1 MNKIHV
7 LIGVFRGIHR
17 GAHRSAIGAQ
27 KVRPPDS
34 TVLVPSARAHRLPW
48 GAIGAHDRMAIGQ
61 IEARKNG
68 R

>member
-1 MNKIHV
+1 MSKLGAFLGQIC
-7 LIGVFRGIHR
+7 GFHR
-17 GAHRSAIGAQ
+17 GADRGAIGAQ

-61 IEARKNG
+61 IEALKNG
-68 R
+68 F